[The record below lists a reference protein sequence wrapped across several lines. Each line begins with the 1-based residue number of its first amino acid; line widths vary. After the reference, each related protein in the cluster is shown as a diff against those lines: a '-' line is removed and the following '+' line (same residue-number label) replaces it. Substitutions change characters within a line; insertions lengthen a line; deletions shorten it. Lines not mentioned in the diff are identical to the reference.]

1 MYLFCD
7 STRHGLYTTIDS
19 IACEMQQYVNIV
31 IESDSTPETSE
42 SFFVILEGTRGLDIR
57 ITLDPVEAEIEISDS
72 SSKKH

>member
-1 MYLFCD
+1 MDYEAL
-7 STRHGLYTTIDS
+7 STILMFA
-19 IACEMQQYVNIV
+19 ACEMQQCVNIF

-57 ITLDPVEAEIEISDS
+57 ITLDPVEAEIEITDS